1 MIIAAE
7 LAVAEKQVIA
17 TIELLDD
24 GATVPFISRYRK
36 EMTGSLDEV
45 QVAAI
50 RDRFQQLRELDKRR
64 EAILKALTALDKLT
78 PDLESKIN
86 AATNITT
93 IEDIYLPYKPKRKT
107 RASEARKKGLEPL
120 ALTLLAQDK
129 QDPKLSAAQFLNEE
143 LGVHSIEEALA
154 GARDIIAELINENA
168 DARTAMRKYFQQQ
181 ASFKSTVI
189 KGKEE
194 EGIKYKDYFD
204 WTEPLKAAPS
214 HRVLA
219 MRRGEN
225 EEILKLE
232 TMPAEDGA
240 IQILERQFVKGSNLA
255 SAQVKLAVQDSYKRL
270 LGPAMETEARNSS
283 KEKADEEA
291 IRVFAENARQLLLAA
306 PMGEK
311 NVLAID
317 PGFRTGCKVVCL
329 NKQGKLL
336 ENTAIYPHNGQRGV
350 LDAAHVIKKLCE
362 EHQIEAIAI
371 GNGTAGRETE
381 VFIRGLNLEGILI
394 VMVNEN
400 GASIYSASDV
410 AREEFPNHDITV
422 RGAVS
427 IGRRLMDPLAELVKI
442 DPKSIGVGQYQHDVD
457 QSKLQGSLDDTVMSC
472 VNAVGVELNTASK
485 QVLAYVSGLGPQ
497 LAQNIVNYRN
507 EHGAFKNRESLRKV
521 PRLGDKAFEQ
531 AAGFLRIRNAEQLLD
546 SSAVHPERYALVSK
560 MARDLNCSV
569 AQLMRDAELRKQI
582 KLQQYVSDEI
592 GLPTLNDIMTELA
605 KPGRDPRE
613 QFEAFSFT
621 GGVNEIA
628 DLKVGMKLPGIVTN
642 ITNFGAFV
650 DIGVHQDGLVH
661 TSQISDK
668 FVTNAADVVKVHQKV
683 EVRVVEVDVA
693 RKRISLSMKLELA
706 PKPKQDH
713 KKQGEKPKRFD
724 KPASG
729 QQRSSGQQPTAQ
741 QHKKPVKPQSNHK
754 GGHKEKLPDGDLQLK
769 LEALKNMFK

>member
-1 MIIAAE
+1 MSNHSMIIAAE
-7 LAVAEKQVIA
+7 LAVAEKQVVA
-17 TIELLDD
+17 TIELLDE

-45 QVAAI
+45 QVASI
-50 RDRFQQLRELDKRR
+50 RDRSQQLRELDKRR
-64 EAILKALTALDKLT
+64 EAILKALIALDKLS
-78 PDLESKIN
+78 PELEQQIN
-86 AATNITT
+86 AATNIAA

-120 ALTLLAQDK
+120 ALSLLAQG
-129 QDPKLSAAQFLNEE
+129 KLDLAAEAEKFMNDE
-143 LGVHSIEEALA
+143 LGVASPEEALA
-154 GARDIIAELINENA
+154 GARDIIAELINENVE
-168 DARTAMRKYFQQQ
+168 ARTSMRKYFQQH
-181 ASFKSTVI
+181 AHIKSSVV

-204 WTEPLKAAPS
+204 WSEPLKSSPS
-214 HRVLA
+214 HRILA
-219 MRRGEN
+219 IRRGEH
-225 EEILKLE
+225 EGVLKLD
-232 TMPAEDGA
+232 TMPEESAA
-240 IQILERQFVKGSNLA
+240 IDLLEKQFLKANNA
-255 SAQVKLAVQDSYKRL
+255 SAAQVKLAIQDSYKRL
-270 LGPAMETEARNSS
+270 LGPAMETEVRNLS

-306 PMGEK
+306 PMGQK

-329 NKQGKLL
+329 DQQGKLL
-336 ENTAIYPHNGQRGV
+336 ENTTIYPHNGQRG
-350 LDAAHVIKKLCE
+350 LKDAGAVIKSFCE
-362 EHQIEAIAI
+362 ENQVEAIAI

-381 VFIRGLNLEGILI
+381 SFVRGLGIEGVLV
-394 VMVNEN
+394 VMVSEN

-457 QSKLQGSLDDTVMSC
+457 QNKLQASLDDTVMSC

-507 EHGAFKNRESLRKV
+507 EHGAFKNRERLRKV

-531 AAGFLRIRNAEQLLD
+531 AAGFLRIRNAEHVLD
-546 SSAVHPERYALVSK
+546 TSGVHPERYALVNK

-569 AQLMRDAELRKQI
+569 AQLMRDADLRKQI
-582 KLQQYVSDEI
+582 KLQQYVSEEI
-592 GLPTLNDIMTELA
+592 GLPTLNDIMNELA

-621 GGVNEIA
+621 DGVNAIA

-661 TSQISDK
+661 TSQLADK
-668 FVTNAADVVKVHQKV
+668 FVANANEVVKVHQKV
-683 EVRVVEVDVA
+683 EVTVVEVDVV
-693 RKRISLSMKLELA
+693 RKRISLSMKAGGQKAKPEQKKSNDKPQA
-706 PKPKQDH
+706 NTHKPSGSGPKPEQH
-713 KKQGEKPKRFD
+713 RKPGKSNGN
-724 KPASG
+724 P
-729 QQRSSGQQPTAQ
+729 RSTQ
-741 QHKKPVKPQSNHK
+741 
-754 GGHKEKLPDGDLQLK
+754 KEKLPEGDLQMK